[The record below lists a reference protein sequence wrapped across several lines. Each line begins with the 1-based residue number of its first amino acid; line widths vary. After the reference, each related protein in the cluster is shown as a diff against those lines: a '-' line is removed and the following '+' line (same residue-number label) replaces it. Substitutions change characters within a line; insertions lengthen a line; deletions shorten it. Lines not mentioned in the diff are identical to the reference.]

1 MEVTLLAALV
11 DQRVYVDTNAF
22 VYFLQRHPEFYGRVL
37 PLFEAAAQGRLQLVS
52 SELTVAELLV
62 QPYKL
67 GRADVAATYRR
78 FLKDEGL
85 IELVPISLNVLEAA
99 AASRGTLGGSLADAI
114 HIATASLSD
123 CVAFVTN
130 DHGIRAAPPLK
141 IIQLATINA

>member
-123 CVAFVTN
+123 CVALVTN